1 MTEQAKWPVKRPLA
15 FAIQTHKGNW
25 ILYNDEEIAAKVA
38 DEKGLDYHGL
48 YLRDGCAG
56 IIAQRDQLLAAL
68 EAMVCSAEY
77 DASGEHLDLLL
88 ENARAAIAAV
98 EEKS

>member
-1 MTEQAKWPVKRPLA
+1 
-15 FAIQTHKGNW
+15 
-25 ILYNDEEIAAKVA
+25 
-38 DEKGLDYHGL
+38 
-48 YLRDGCAG
+48 
-56 IIAQRDQLLAAL
+56 
-68 EAMVCSAEY
+68 MVCSAEY